1 MSVWYAAL
9 CLSRPCCRR
18 WDSET
23 RPEEDKLK
31 AVKELPVPLNK
42 TQVRA
47 FLELLV
53 INCKFLPNYA
63 SVSTPL
69 TDLTKKSAPNKV
81 VWTEQCQQTWQKLK
95 NLLC

>member
-47 FLELLV
+47 FLGI
-53 INCKFLPNYA
+53 INFCQIMLQWY
-63 SVSTPL
+63 VTPL